1 MRPLEIAVVV
11 IAGLYPVAG
20 VLAPRLKAVHA
31 LPLLAAGLTTVHLM
45 VEGYRWQM
53 VPIYSAVAVMA
64 WVGWRLLRKPV
75 PGLHIGRN
83 EPSKIG
89 LFALIPMGSLDRR
102 PRPDRTG
109 RRRTTRVPVLRARS
123 PGAGPNAL
131 VSGCP
136 VVRR

>member
-1 MRPLEIAVVV
+1 MGKTPSIVVHGGRGPLRPLELAVVV

-75 PGLHIGRN
+75 PGLQIGRN

-89 LFALIPMGSLDRR
+89 LFALIPVVLGAL
-102 PRPDRTG
+102 PPAL
-109 RRRTTRVPVLRARS
+109 VPVPRL
-123 PGAGPNAL
+123 PEPFDCGAEG
-131 VSGCP
+131 G
-136 VVRR
+136 